1 MFPRIVSA
9 ARKKERGSRVIGS
22 MAFTR
27 NGAFEYLSRAHEN
40 GRLAHAYLISGAP
53 GSGKRGLASDLSSLV
68 TGATSTDVF
77 ASQPPG
83 VYLAEPESRSRR
95 IVIDQ
100 VRALEHALQM
110 RTSGGHRKVAIVAE
124 ADRLQ
129 PQAANAFLKT
139 LEEPPNDSLLLL
151 LSSMPEVLPDTIL
164 SRCIALPLTAE
175 ERADPSAE
183 EKELVELL
191 GTVAT
196 PATKGV
202 QHPYRL
208 ARGFHRLLAQMRE
221 AIQEENAAAL
231 KRDEMRYKNTTDG
244 LWLDEREDYF
254 KALTESQ
261 YVRQR
266 SRLVETL
273 FLWWSDVL
281 RANTGVVRRELAS
294 ASDQTRILGE
304 KLSTSE
310 ILRRMRRLEEMRD
323 HLGRNIQEALAIEV
337 AFLSIFTF

>member
-1 MFPRIVSA
+1 
-9 ARKKERGSRVIGS
+9 

-27 NGAFEYLSRAHEN
+27 AGALEYLSRASER
-40 GRLAHAYLISGAP
+40 GRLAHAYLISGPP
-53 GSGKRGLASDLSSLV
+53 GSGKRALASDLSNLV
-68 TGATSTDVF
+68 TGTTALDVF
-77 ASQPPG
+77 ASPPPG
-83 VYLAEPESRSRR
+83 VYLAEPESKSRR

-100 VRALEHALQM
+100 VRALERALQM
-110 RTSGGHRKVAIVAE
+110 RTTNGHRKVAIVAE

-164 SRCIALPLTAE
+164 SRCIALPLAALE
-175 ERADPSAE
+175 KSDPSAE
-183 EKELVELL
+183 EKELLELL
-191 GTVAT
+191 GSVAT

-202 QHPYRL
+202 QPAYRI
-208 ARGFHRLLAQMRE
+208 ARGLHRLLAQMRE

-231 KRDEMRYKNTTDG
+231 KREEVRYKNTTDG
-244 LWLDEREDYF
+244 AWLDEREDYF

-261 YVRQR
+261 YVRRR

-281 RANTGVVRRELAS
+281 RASTGVARREFPS
-294 ASDQTRILGE
+294 AQKQTEMLGQ
-304 KLSTSE
+304 KLTTPE
-310 ILRRMRRLEEMRD
+310 ILRRIRRLEEMRD

-337 AFLSIFTF
+337 AFLSVFTF

>member
-1 MFPRIVSA
+1 MT
-9 ARKKERGSRVIGS
+9 
-22 MAFTR
+22 FTR
-27 NGAFEYLSRAHEN
+27 HGAFEYLSRAHEN
-40 GRLAHAYLISGAP
+40 GRLAHAYLISGPP
-53 GSGKRGLASDLSSLV
+53 GSDKRGLASDLASLV

-83 VYLAEPESRSRR
+83 VYVAEPESKSRR

-110 RTSGGHRKVAIVAE
+110 RTSGGRRKVAIIAE

-151 LSSMPEVLPDTIL
+151 LSSMPEILPDTIL
-164 SRCIALPLTAE
+164 SRCIALPLAPEEKRELGAE
-175 ERADPSAE
+175 EQ
-183 EKELVELL
+183 ELVELL

-196 PATKGV
+196 PAAKGV

-208 ARGFHRLLAQMRE
+208 ARGFHRLLAQIRE
-221 AIQEENAAAL
+221 AIQQENAAAL
-231 KRDEMRYKNTTDG
+231 KRDEIRYKNTTDG
-244 LWLDEREDYF
+244 AWLNGREDYF

-261 YVRQR
+261 YLRQR
-266 SRLVETL
+266 SRLVEIL

-281 RANTGVVRRELAS
+281 RANTGVSRRELPAAS
-294 ASDQTRILGE
+294 HQTRLLGE

-310 ILRRMRRLEEMRD
+310 ILRRFRRLEEMRD

>member
-1 MFPRIVSA
+1 
-9 ARKKERGSRVIGS
+9 

-27 NGAFEYLSRAHEN
+27 TGAFEYLSRAHER
-40 GRLAHAYLISGAP
+40 GRLGHAYLISGPP
-53 GSGKRGLASDLSSLV
+53 GSGKRGLASQLSNLV
-68 TGATSTDVF
+68 SGTKSDNVF
-77 ASQPPG
+77 SSQPPG
-83 VYLAEPESRSRR
+83 VYVAEPESKSRR

-110 RTSGGHRKVAIVAE
+110 RSANGHRKVAIITD

-164 SRCIALPLTAE
+164 SRCVAVPLAAAEKKDASPE
-175 ERADPSAE
+175 ER
-183 EKELVELL
+183 ELVELL
-191 GTVAT
+191 GEVVSSKGKGIQ
-196 PATKGV
+196 PAY
-202 QHPYRL
+202 QL

-231 KRDEMRYKNTTDG
+231 KRDEARYRNTTDG
-244 LWLDEREDYF
+244 AWLDEREDYY

-261 YVRQR
+261 YLRQR
-266 SRLVETL
+266 ARLVEIL

-281 RANTGVVRRELAS
+281 RANTGVGRREIPSARKQTEGLATCLKTP
-294 ASDQTRILGE
+294 A
-304 KLSTSE
+304 
-310 ILRRMRRLEEMRD
+310 ILRRIRRLEEMRD
-323 HLGRNIQEALAIEV
+323 HLGRNIQEALAVEV
-337 AFLSIFTF
+337 AFLSVFTF

>member
-1 MFPRIVSA
+1 
-9 ARKKERGSRVIGS
+9 

-27 NGAFEYLSRAHEN
+27 LGALEYLSRAYER
-40 GRLAHAYLISGAP
+40 GRLAHAYLISGPP
-53 GSGKRGLASDLSSLV
+53 GSGKRGLASDLCNLV
-68 TGATSTDVF
+68 SGGTSPDVF
-77 ASQPPG
+77 VSQPPG
-83 VYLAEPESRSRR
+83 VYLAEPESKSRR

-110 RTSGGHRKVAIVAE
+110 RSSDGHRKVAIIAD

-164 SRCIALPLTAE
+164 SRCIAVPLATE
-175 ERADPSAE
+175 EKARPSAE
-183 EKELVELL
+183 EEELLELL
-191 GTVAT
+191 GAVAT
-196 PATKGV
+196 PSGNGV
-202 QHPYRL
+202 QPAYRL
-208 ARGFHRLLAQMRE
+208 ARGFHRLLGQMRE
-221 AIQEENAAAL
+221 TIQEENAAAL
-231 KRDEMRYKNTTDG
+231 KREEARYKSTTDG
-244 LWLDEREDYF
+244 AWLDEREDYF
-254 KALTESQ
+254 KALTESR

-281 RANTGVVRRELAS
+281 RASTGIARRELPS
-294 ASDQTRILGE
+294 AGQQTQLLGQ
-304 KLSTSE
+304 KLSTAE
-310 ILRRMRRLEEMRD
+310 ILRRIRRLEEMRD

-337 AFLSIFTF
+337 AFLSVFTV

>member
-1 MFPRIVSA
+1 
-9 ARKKERGSRVIGS
+9 

-40 GRLAHAYLISGAP
+40 GRLAHAYLISGPP

-68 TGATSTDVF
+68 TGATAADVF
-77 ASQPPG
+77 ASHPPG
-83 VYLAEPESRSRR
+83 VYLAEPESKSRR

-110 RTSGGHRKVAIVAE
+110 RTSGGRRKVAIVAE

-151 LSSMPEVLPDTIL
+151 LSAMPEVLPDTIL
-164 SRCIALPLTAE
+164 SRCIAVPLVAE
-175 ERADPSAE
+175 EKGAPSVE

-196 PATKGV
+196 PRANGV
-202 QHPYRL
+202 QEAYRL
-208 ARGFHRLLAQMRE
+208 ARGFHRLLAQIRE
-221 AIQEENAAAL
+221 AIQAENAAAL
-231 KRDEMRYKNTTDG
+231 KRDEVRYKNTTDG
-244 LWLDEREDYF
+244 AWLDEREDYF

-266 SRLVETL
+266 SRLIETL
-273 FLWWSDVL
+273 FLWWSDAL
-281 RANTGVVRRELAS
+281 RASTGVTRRELPS
-294 ASDQTRILGE
+294 AVHRTQILAQ

-310 ILRRMRRLEEMRD
+310 ILLRIRRLEEMRD

>member
-1 MFPRIVSA
+1 
-9 ARKKERGSRVIGS
+9 

-27 NGAFEYLSRAHEN
+27 LGALEYLSRAYER
-40 GRLAHAYLISGAP
+40 GRLAHAYLISGPP
-53 GSGKRGLASDLSSLV
+53 GSGKRGLATDLSNLV
-68 TGATSTDVF
+68 SGATVADIF
-77 ASQPPG
+77 ASRPPG
-83 VYLAEPESRSRR
+83 VYLAEPESKSRR

-110 RTSGGHRKVAIVAE
+110 RSATGHRKVAIVAE

-164 SRCIALPLTAE
+164 SRCIAVPLA
-175 ERADPSAE
+175 AE
-183 EKELVELL
+183 EKAAPSPEEEELVELL
-191 GTVAT
+191 GTVGA
-196 PATKGV
+196 ASAARGV
-202 QHPYRL
+202 QPAYLL
-208 ARGFHRLLAQMRE
+208 ARGFHLLLAQVRE
-221 AIQEENAAAL
+221 TIVEENAAAL
-231 KRDEMRYKNTTDG
+231 KREEVRYKNTTDG
-244 LWLDEREDYF
+244 AWLDEREDYF

-266 SRLVETL
+266 SRLVEML

-281 RANTGVVRRELAS
+281 RANTGVARHDLPAASKQTKSLA
-294 ASDQTRILGE
+294 E

-310 ILRRMRRLEEMRD
+310 ILRRIRRLEEMRD

-337 AFLSIFTF
+337 AFLSVFTF

>member
-1 MFPRIVSA
+1 
-9 ARKKERGSRVIGS
+9 

-27 NGAFEYLSRAHEN
+27 SSALEYLSGAYEH
-40 GRLAHAYLISGAP
+40 GRLAHAYLISGPP
-53 GSGKRGLASDLSSLV
+53 GSGKRGLASDLSNLV
-68 TGATSTDVF
+68 TGATAPDVF
-77 ASQPPG
+77 VSQPPG
-83 VYLAEPESRSRR
+83 VYLAEPESKSRR

-100 VRALEHALQM
+100 VRSLEHALHM
-110 RTSGGHRKVAIVAE
+110 RTSGGRRKVAIVAE

-164 SRCIALPLTAE
+164 SRCIPVPLA
-175 ERADPSAE
+175 AE
-183 EKELVELL
+183 EKAEPSMEEQELVELL

-196 PATKGV
+196 PAAKGV
-202 QHPYRL
+202 QHAYRL

-221 AIQEENAAAL
+221 VIQEENAAAL
-231 KRDEMRYKNTTDG
+231 KREELRYKNTTDG
-244 LWLDEREDYF
+244 AWLDEREDYF

-281 RANTGVVRRELAS
+281 RARTGIARCELPA
-294 ASDQTRILGE
+294 AGEQTRLLGQ
-304 KLSTSE
+304 KLSTE
-310 ILRRMRRLEEMRD
+310 QILRRIRRLEEMRD

-337 AFLSIFTF
+337 AFLSVFTF

>member
-1 MFPRIVSA
+1 
-9 ARKKERGSRVIGS
+9 

-27 NGAFEYLSRAHEN
+27 NGAFEYLSRAYER
-40 GRLAHAYLISGAP
+40 GRLGHAYLISGPP
-53 GSGKRGLASDLSSLV
+53 GSGKRGLASDLSNLLS
-68 TGATSTDVF
+68 GSKSADVF
-77 ASQPPG
+77 GSPPPG
-83 VYLAEPESRSRR
+83 VYLAEPESKSRR

-100 VRALEHALQM
+100 VRTLEHALQM
-110 RTSGGHRKVAIVAE
+110 RSANGHRKIAIITD

-164 SRCIALPLTAE
+164 SRCIAVPLATSEKAE
-175 ERADPSAE
+175 ASPE
-183 EKELVELL
+183 ENELVELL
-191 GTVAT
+191 GDAASAEGQGIQ
-196 PATKGV
+196 PAY
-202 QHPYRL
+202 QL
-208 ARGFHRLLAQMRE
+208 ARGFHRLLAQLRE

-231 KRDEMRYKNTTDG
+231 KRDEARYRNTTDG
-244 LWLDEREDYF
+244 AWLDEREDYF

-266 SRLVETL
+266 SRLVETI

-281 RANTGVVRRELAS
+281 KASTGVARCEFPS
-294 ASDQTRILGE
+294 AKKQTERLGK
-304 KLSTSE
+304 KLTTAE
-310 ILRRMRRLEEMRD
+310 ILRRIRRLEEMRD

-337 AFLSIFTF
+337 AFLSVFRF